1 MTTIIA
7 EDKPAGTTQIHC
19 PVCRQR
25 DIPAQ
30 IIEHI
35 EKVTEYL
42 VVQVNTHTTWW
53 VVCTGCKTRLYS
65 KVSGIELQQRTADQ
79 LVGVVVPRVSL
90 VRQFFAVVSVLLS
103 IAPFMGLCIG
113 IIAYLLNRKSPG
125 WPRIAS
131 KVGLGITGLVH
142 VAIVLMFVS
151 VALSGRK

>member
-42 VVQVNTHTTWW
+42 VVQVNTYTTWW

-131 KVGLGITGLVH
+131 KIGLGITGLVH
-142 VAIVLMFVS
+142 VAILLMFVS
-151 VALSGRK
+151 VALSARK